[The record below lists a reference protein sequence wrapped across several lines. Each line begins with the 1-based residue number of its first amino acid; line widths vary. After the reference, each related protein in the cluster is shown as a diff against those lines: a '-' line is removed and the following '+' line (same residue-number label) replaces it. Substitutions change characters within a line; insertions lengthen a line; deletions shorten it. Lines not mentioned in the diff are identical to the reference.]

1 MRTLQLYILNERVD
15 LFKEEVVSLTQT
27 IKNVKDI
34 AKVFTEFTQTFSVP
48 ASQTNNKI
56 FEHYYNSEII
66 NGFDARVKAAARL
79 ELNDLPFKEGTIR
92 LEGVD
97 LKNNLPHT
105 YRITFFG
112 NTVNLKD
119 IFADETLSTLEF
131 SSGFNLE
138 YSYNEI
144 LNKMDTN
151 AYAQMVVP
159 LITHTDRM
167 FYNTAT
173 NSNEYG
179 NVFPSTGNNP
189 PVPNG
194 IKWDQ
199 FKYAVRVLSI
209 LQAIQNKYNLTFSQ
223 DFFRFD
229 NLNGI
234 LTLYMWLHRKSGP
247 VTQTTQVEQV
257 YTLLTDLQTTNQ
269 NLNGSSVSQ
278 GAITINTPSVPNV
291 FFLNVGAMQFS
302 ITPVNNTDSWGIEV
316 LRDGVVIR
324 SEAYTGNGAFSILPG
339 QNGILNN
346 RTYTFRFTSTTNVAF
361 NPAAI
366 FIRINYQKF
375 LVQTGQS
382 VPENDDY
389 ENVNVFQTNQNQ
401 EFNISE
407 QMPKMKVIDFMSGL
421 FKMYNLIAYVE
432 NDIIVIK
439 SLNEYYADSTKVYNI
454 DKYLDTTKSTT
465 NVALPFSKINF
476 RYKGLGTLLAKQFEQ
491 LNNTGWGSMAFTLDG
506 DIYDA
511 PSEPYEIEL
520 PFEHMMYERLYN
532 ANPLVIPAAS
542 TQVQWGY
549 SVNENQQPYIGSP
562 LLFYGIIQENGTPIR
577 ILDTALV
584 NSGTTITKYMIPSNS
599 FRLDPAVGKNNIH
612 FQNELNEYLANEP
625 NSPSNE
631 FTDTLFETEYKQY
644 IQGVFNNSM
653 RLKKVTAYLP
663 MKIYYNLQLNDL
675 IEMGQQTYKINS
687 LKTDLTTG
695 KTELELLN
703 NIIL

>member
-324 SEAYTGNGAFSILPG
+324 S
-339 QNGILNN
+339 
-346 RTYTFRFTSTTNVAF
+346 
-361 NPAAI
+361 
-366 FIRINYQKF
+366 
-375 LVQTGQS
+375 
-382 VPENDDY
+382 
-389 ENVNVFQTNQNQ
+389 
-401 EFNISE
+401 
-407 QMPKMKVIDFMSGL
+407 
-421 FKMYNLIAYVE
+421 
-432 NDIIVIK
+432 
-439 SLNEYYADSTKVYNI
+439 
-454 DKYLDTTKSTT
+454 
-465 NVALPFSKINF
+465 
-476 RYKGLGTLLAKQFEQ
+476 
-491 LNNTGWGSMAFTLDG
+491 
-506 DIYDA
+506 
-511 PSEPYEIEL
+511 
-520 PFEHMMYERLYN
+520 
-532 ANPLVIPAAS
+532 
-542 TQVQWGY
+542 
-549 SVNENQQPYIGSP
+549 
-562 LLFYGIIQENGTPIR
+562 
-577 ILDTALV
+577 
-584 NSGTTITKYMIPSNS
+584 
-599 FRLDPAVGKNNIH
+599 
-612 FQNELNEYLANEP
+612 
-625 NSPSNE
+625 
-631 FTDTLFETEYKQY
+631 
-644 IQGVFNNSM
+644 
-653 RLKKVTAYLP
+653 
-663 MKIYYNLQLNDL
+663 
-675 IEMGQQTYKINS
+675 
-687 LKTDLTTG
+687 
-695 KTELELLN
+695 
-703 NIIL
+703 

>member
-15 LFKEEVVSLTQT
+15 LFKDESVSLTQT

-48 ASQTNNKI
+48 ASPTNNKI

-112 NTVNLKD
+112 NTINLKD

-131 SSGFNLE
+131 TAGFNKI
-138 YSYNEI
+138 YSYSEI
-144 LNKMDTN
+144 LNTMDGGLGN
-151 AYAQMVVP
+151 MIVP

-167 FYNTAT
+167 IYNTAT
-173 NSNEYG
+173 NSNAYG
-179 NVFPSTGNNP
+179 NVYPSTGNNP
-189 PVPNG
+189 AVPNG

-199 FKYAVRVLSI
+199 FKYAVRVFSI
-209 LQAIQNKYNLTFSQ
+209 LAAIQAKYNLTFSQ
-223 DFFRFD
+223 DFLRFD
-229 NLNGI
+229 NPNGLI
-234 LTLYMWLHRKSGP
+234 SLYMWLHRKSGP
-247 VTQTTQVEQV
+247 VTQTTQVQQV
-257 YTLLTDLQTTNQ
+257 YTLLTDLQTNNQ

-278 GAITINTPSVPNV
+278 GAITINAASVPNLYI
-291 FFLNVGAMQFS
+291 LNVGAMQFD
-302 ITPVNNTDSWGIEV
+302 ITPVNNTDSWGIEI

-324 SEAYTGNGAFSILPG
+324 SEAYTGQGVFSILPG

-361 NPAAI
+361 DPPNI
-366 FIRINYQKF
+366 FIRINYQKI
-375 LVQTGQS
+375 LVQTGQA

-389 ENVNVFQTNQNQ
+389 DNVNVFQTNQNQ

-407 QMPKMKVIDFMSGL
+407 QMPKIKVIDFMSGI

-432 NDIIVIK
+432 NDIIVIR
-439 SLNEYYADSTKVYNI
+439 SLDEYYADSTKVYNI

-476 RYKGLGTLLAKQFEQ
+476 GYKGLGTILAKQFEQ
-491 LNNTGWGSMAFTLDG
+491 LTNSGWGSLAFTLDG

-511 PSEPYEIEL
+511 PSEPYKIQL

-532 ANPLVIPAAS
+532 ANPLVTPAAS
-542 TQVQWGY
+542 TEVQWGF
-549 SVNENQQPYIGSP
+549 SVNENQEPYIGSP
-562 LLFYGIIQENGTPIR
+562 LLFYGIVQENATPIR
-577 ILDTALV
+577 ILDTAQV
-584 NSGTTITKYMIPSNS
+584 NSGTTITEYIIPSNS
-599 FRLDPAVGKNNIH
+599 FTLDPSINKNNIH

-625 NSPSNE
+625 NSAANE
-631 FTDTLFETEYKQY
+631 FTDTLFETEYKEY
-644 IQGVFNNSM
+644 IQGVFDNSM
-653 RLKKVTAYLP
+653 RLKKVTANLP

-675 IEMGQQTYKINS
+675 IEMNQQTYKINS
-687 LKTDLTTG
+687 MKTDLTTG
-695 KTELELLN
+695 KTDFELLN